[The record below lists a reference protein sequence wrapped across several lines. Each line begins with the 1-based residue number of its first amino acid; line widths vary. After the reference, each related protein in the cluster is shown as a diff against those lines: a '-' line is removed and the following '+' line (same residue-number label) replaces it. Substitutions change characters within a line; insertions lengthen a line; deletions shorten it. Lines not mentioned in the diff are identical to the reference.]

1 MHALKA
7 MKGHKWQLACGQ
19 GADTERETEEETAGR
34 AEGEHETRI
43 RLNASLA
50 ITSAIIMCV
59 TRQQNGTLKGHDG
72 PPQSTVQPG
81 LVSAPGRRHIA
92 FSCRHTGQSGT
103 VAAPE
108 ALCGRLPFGHGLLKM
123 SSDRQAESSG
133 TTQWQI
139 YAHNT

>member
-19 GADTERETEEETAGR
+19 EHTRREREVETEKTAGR
-34 AEGEHETRI
+34 AEGGGQAEHETRI

-72 PPQSTVQPG
+72 PPQP
-81 LVSAPGRRHIA
+81 
-92 FSCRHTGQSGT
+92 
-103 VAAPE
+103 
-108 ALCGRLPFGHGLLKM
+108 RLG
-123 SSDRQAESSG
+123 
-133 TTQWQI
+133 
-139 YAHNT
+139 